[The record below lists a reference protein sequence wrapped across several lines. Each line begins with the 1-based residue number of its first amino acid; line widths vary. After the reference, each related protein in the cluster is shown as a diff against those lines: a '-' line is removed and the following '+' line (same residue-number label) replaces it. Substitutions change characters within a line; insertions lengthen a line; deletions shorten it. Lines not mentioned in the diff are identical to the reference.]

1 MKINGKKLTG
11 YKSKKEFD
19 KNNHSV
25 KNCYDLER
33 VGGIKNKSLNL

>member
-1 MKINGKKLTG
+1 MKINGKQLTG
-11 YKSKKEFD
+11 YKSKSEFD

-33 VGGIKNKSLNL
+33 VGGIKSKSNKL